1 LKNNTLKI
9 NTIGILGGGQLC
21 QMLSEYLTLQNK
33 KVYFLD
39 PNKNPPAKFT
49 NAIHIQK
56 NYDDAESLKFLSEK
70 CDVITYEFENIPIKS
85 LEKIEKKIKI
95 IPSSYILSISQNRLN
110 EKTNFIRCGINTPKF
125 ISFSKKDTLQDLL
138 YKSKMNFP
146 VIIKTNT
153 MGYDGKGQIKLE
165 SLSEVGKAL
174 NSLPE
179 NNEFIIEEKINFN
192 KEFSVIIG
200 KDIHGNI
207 ANFEPIENIH
217 KDGILDISIFPARIP
232 DQIKKNAIKLASKF
246 LKQIDL
252 IGIVAIEMF
261 LDNNE
266 NILFNEIAPRPHNSG
281 HLTIESHSISQFEM
295 LGKIISR
302 EKIYNPVSRNTA
314 FMKNLLGDFF
324 MKKNCNDIL
333 NEISSRPNHFVKLYN
348 KDEVKVGRKMG
359 HVTVLTDEVENAL
372 VNINNLIN

>member
-1 LKNNTLKI
+1 MNI

-21 QMLSEYLTLQNK
+21 QMLSEYLTSQNK
-33 KVYFLD
+33 KVYFID

-49 NAIHIQK
+49 NAVHIQK
-56 NYDDAESLKFLSEK
+56 NYDDSKSLKFLSEK

-85 LEKIEKKIKI
+85 LKKIEKKINI
-95 IPSSYILSISQNRLN
+95 FPSSYILSISQNRLN
-110 EKTNFIRCGINTPKF
+110 EKTNFIKYNINTPKF
-125 ISFSKKDTLQDLL
+125 ISFSKKKTLQDSI

-146 VIIKTNT
+146 LIIKTNT
-153 MGYDGKGQIKLE
+153 MGYDGKGQFKLE
-165 SLSEVGKAL
+165 SLSQVEKTLSAL
-174 NSLPE
+174 PK
-179 NNEFIIEEKINFN
+179 NNDFIIEEKINFN

-207 ANFEPIENIH
+207 ANFDPIENIH

-232 DQIKKNAIKLASKF
+232 EQIKKNAIKLATKF
-246 LKQIDL
+246 IKQIEL

-281 HLTIESHSISQFEM
+281 HLTIESHSISQFGM
-295 LGKIISR
+295 LGKIISG
-302 EKIYNPVSRNTA
+302 EQIYNPISNKIA

-348 KDEVKVGRKMG
+348 KEEVKVGRKMG
-359 HVTVLTDEVENAL
+359 HITVLTDDIETSL